1 METNIADK
9 LTELLNDPEGM
20 ERIKN
25 VASSLFGGAESKQA
39 PKPEDPQASFMPN
52 IDPMMI
58 MQFMSTFNNNE
69 NDSRANLLLALK
81 PHLSPQRQERVDSAV
96 KLLKLVSLMPL
107 VKQFI

>member
-1 METNIADK
+1 MDINIADK

-25 VASSLFGGAESKQA
+25 VASSLFGDGSNAQQPKAE
-39 PKPEDPQASFMPN
+39 EPQGSFLPD

-58 MQFMSTFNNNE
+58 MKLMSAFNNTE
-69 NDSRANLLLALK
+69 NDNRANLLLALK
-81 PHLSPQRQERVDSAV
+81 PHLSPQRQARVDSAV

>member
-1 METNIADK
+1 METNIANK

-25 VASSLFGGAESKQA
+25 VASSLFGGSDNKSS
-39 PKPEDPQASFMPN
+39 PKVEEPQASFMPD

-58 MQFMSTFNNNE
+58 IQLMSAFNNNE
-69 NDSRANLLLALK
+69 NDNRANLLLALK